1 MEPSHRKGASLRF
14 ERGTSRMGVG
24 GKRCS
29 KHCSRTGFETPFVV
43 FFLSSFLFSLCWLH
57 LIMKNTIKSKQDL
70 QDNVFKVERY
80 LKSEALAL
88 SLQPEFGNKRK

>member
-1 MEPSHRKGASLRF
+1 
-14 ERGTSRMGVG
+14 
-24 GKRCS
+24 
-29 KHCSRTGFETPFVV
+29 
-43 FFLSSFLFSLCWLH
+43 
-57 LIMKNTIKSKQDL
+57 MKNTIKSKQDL